1 MNNSNDDD
9 DPCHQEARLREERKQ
24 LNSNIN
30 VKHANCEV
38 SKYQTIYKY
47 FNEERKS
54 TFKDLL
60 NALMHFYKDNKQ
72 KDPHFILTFQEFIDM
87 FEKDTMKIKNFKKQ
101 HVFEA
106 LCKILLMYDYD
117 EGELGRNKQFYS
129 SLEKFVKNPNNPSN
143 IKEREEIV
151 NEDINVSSEGGVVD
165 IFFRTE
171 TKNDDG
177 KCEWMCDCKDTQNT
191 SNKQSSNQEYIL
203 IQNKYYSKEKSDI
216 KNYDV
221 TKIYA
226 KAQSLYES
234 KQNILPKIVLMVNNS
249 QALSDKLTRSR
260 DASKG
265 LIDKIYGVY
274 EIDKWFNLLLYD
286 LYNSENV
293 EDFLSKRGT
302 KSKLKPELTP
312 RFHQIYF
319 TEATLAYYEKEG
331 YKKFIWGAVP
341 RSGKSYMIGNM
352 ISKRRTSK
360 NDVVVILGAKTE
372 TESQFIKMFCDFSD
386 YSEYGIIKTSAGK
399 MDNIKNCDNFN
410 TIKER
415 NIYIFSQEWFKQ
427 GKIESVLNSAL
438 KRKLGNKKNVS
449 DNTAFF
455 NETVLEKYSDL
466 LRDGNK
472 IDLYFDEIHKG
483 GSTDNSENI
492 LNAFNNAGVIIDIF
506 MMVTATFAKPN
517 IKYSTNF
524 IDTKEPKIL
533 EWSYEDQQIMKNIKN
548 ETKMDMMINSRK
560 GLEKEIMRNI
570 FENYNFI
577 YGNEFLDVLS
587 KQYENHPELV
597 LVQPYNKLKDVDFD
611 IKDIFNSNI
620 KCTAC
625 YKKQTLQ
632 ELRNPNNIFN
642 DYGRIQSLFDI
653 LAKTATHGGRNI
665 LHPNSVYGYLKEI
678 GAPDYSQRHSELWF
692 LPDDDLYINSDDCRT
707 VCNIN
712 VKKDD
717 THDEDTKDGRTG
729 LPNIEPLT
737 RGLAFALMS
746 NPFFRDNYN
755 VLIVHNTKLE
765 FTDKNNNTKIT
776 NEKIFE
782 NTNIGTTVDSK
793 NLSETI
799 KEFETET
806 YKNNKNL
813 IILTGAKL
821 RLGISLPCVD
831 IGFNFDN
838 IKSIDVNY
846 QTMFRVLTERYNKP
860 KKYGFYVDFNKGR
873 FINFLYDYN
882 NTYSSA
888 KHISSVAE
896 NVTHLQGLI
905 LLFNINGF
913 GLNKLNER
921 QELQFYNIL
930 TNELNLNKDGYTKYY
945 SEFNNMSKLIKKSL
959 ISVDID
965 DLSKLKKLID
975 RSEKQSQQKK
985 IKVVVKEGENYRP
998 PVYMV
1003 ESEGSSGDS
1012 KKTTSSSIIS
1022 ENEETMTTVEIIEI
1036 VSAMLPR
1043 IVSLLALF
1051 SNKNNYNCENLN
1063 ECLENAIRKLNEGD
1077 NICLCENANDTDI
1090 LACYFNSPFYSK
1102 RLLHILETMKE
1113 LLNKNDYIQLR
1124 DTTNFIF
1131 NNIRE
1136 MGKENKALIYSMSPH
1151 DIQKKIEQYL
1161 PVRQEK
1167 KDKNGEV
1174 FTPIELIEEISEHLP
1189 RSVWKNPELK
1199 WLDPANGIGNFPM
1212 VVYKKLLEELPDS
1225 YEGENGSYSNE
1236 NGKKKHIIE
1245 NMLYMIEIDPANVRI
1260 SRRIF
1265 GQNANISCADFLE
1278 QEEKWKKDFNGV
1290 DKFDV
1295 IIGNPPFNVTVG
1307 EKRFGSGRTLWDK
1320 FILKSFTIL
1329 NKNGFLCF
1337 INPQNWR
1344 GLGLLHNIWDLLSSK
1359 KIIYLHIYDEKTGK
1373 GLFNVSQS
1381 FDLYV
1386 IQNKENDN
1394 YKSTIIDEHNEKHM
1408 LDLSKLPFLPNSN
1421 INEILKLLTSEE
1433 NGLDINYGTQYHT
1446 SKPYVKKQKSDEYKY
1461 PIANNINSDGIEF
1474 LYTNDNTKN
1483 FFGMP
1488 KVIVSVGRYPYPY
1501 NDYDGKY
1508 GISQGGFGIP
1518 ITSKKQG
1525 DDIIKAI
1532 NSDKFQQILKST
1544 KWGAFQIDYRMFK
1557 YFKPDFYK
1565 QFLKGEVNKNTKKDF
1580 IIEESS
1586 DSSDMIKRDAAKK
1599 IKKFITKKHRERK
1612 NKKKSNAS
1620 KKSKTSTKGGKRKT
1634 KKLYKKS
1641 KTKKYRSL

>member
-1 MNNSNDDD
+1 MKNSNDDD
-9 DPCHQEARLREERKQ
+9 DPCNQEARLREERKQ

-30 VKHANCEV
+30 IKHANCEE

-72 KDPHFILTFQEFIDM
+72 KDQHFILTFQEFIDM
-87 FEKDTMKIKNFKKQ
+87 FEKDTMRIKNFKKQ

-143 IKEREEIV
+143 IKEREDIV

-171 TKNDDG
+171 TKNDDA
-177 KCEWMCDCKDTQNT
+177 KCEWMCDCRDTQNT
-191 SNKQSSNQEYIL
+191 SNKQTSNQEYIL

-226 KAQSLYES
+226 KAQTLYES
-234 KQNILPKIVLMVNNS
+234 KQNVLPKIVLMVNNS

-286 LYNSENV
+286 LYNSANV

-319 TEATLAYYEKEG
+319 TEATLAYYKKEG

-410 TIKER
+410 NIKER

-427 GKIESVLNSAL
+427 GKIESALNSTL
-438 KRKLGNKKNVS
+438 KRKLGNKKNVA

-455 NETVLEKYSDL
+455 NETVLEKYSQL

-548 ETKMDMMINSRK
+548 ETKMDMMINSRT

-570 FENYNFI
+570 FEQFNFI
-577 YGNEFLDVLS
+577 YGTEFLDVLS

-597 LVQPYNKLKDVDFD
+597 LIQPYNKIKDVDFD

-625 YKKQTLQ
+625 YKKQTIQ

-642 DYGRIQSLFDI
+642 DYGRIQALFDI
-653 LAKTATHGGRNI
+653 LAKITTHAGRNI
-665 LHPNSVYGYLKEI
+665 LHPNCVYGYLKEI

-692 LPDDDLYINSDDCRT
+692 LPDDDLYINPDECRE
-707 VCNIN
+707 VCSAT

-717 THDEDTKDGRTG
+717 THDEDVKDGRTG

-888 KHISSVAE
+888 KNISSVEE

-945 SEFNNMSKLIKKSL
+945 SEFNNMSKLVKKSL

-965 DLSKLKKLID
+965 DLSKLKSLID
-975 RSEKQSQQKK
+975 RNDKQSKQKK
-985 IKVVVKEGENYRP
+985 IKVVVKEGQSYRP
-998 PVYMV
+998 PVYII
-1003 ESEGSSGDS
+1003 ESDTNTNSGDS
-1012 KKTTSSSIIS
+1012 KKTTSSSMMLDS
-1022 ENEETMTTVEIIEI
+1022 EDTITNIEIIEI

-1090 LACYFNSPFYSK
+1090 LACYFNSPFYNK
-1102 RLLHILETMKE
+1102 RLLHILETIKE

-1136 MGKENKALIYSMSPH
+1136 MGKENKALIYSMTPE

-1167 KDKNGEV
+1167 KDKHGEV
-1174 FTPIELIEEISEHLP
+1174 FTPIELIEEMLDKLP
-1189 RSVWKNPELK
+1189 SSVWKDPELK

-1212 VVYKKLLEELPDS
+1212 VVYKKLLEKLPDS
-1225 YEGENGSYSNE
+1225 YDGENGNYSTE

-1245 NMLYMIEIDPANVRI
+1245 NMLYMVEIDPANVRI

-1265 GQNANISCADFLE
+1265 GTNANISCADFLE
-1278 QEEKWKKDFNGV
+1278 QQEKWKKDFHGV
-1290 DKFDV
+1290 DKFD
-1295 IIGNPPFNVTVG
+1295 IIVGNPPFQDSIEEKKTDAPRKGGKNKLYERVTI
-1307 EKRFGSGRTLWDK
+1307 KCFSL
-1320 FILKSFTIL
+1320 L
-1329 NKNGFLCF
+1329 NKHGY
-1337 INPQNWR
+1337 
-1344 GLGLLHNIWDLLSSK
+1344 LLFVTPDNIMTGNTNKAYEELIK
-1359 KIIYLHIYDEKTGK
+1359 YNILHIN
-1373 GLFNVSQS
+1373 L
-1381 FDLYV
+1381 
-1386 IQNKENDN
+1386 
-1394 YKSTIIDEHNEKHM
+1394 
-1408 LDLSKLPFLPNSN
+1408 
-1421 INEILKLLTSEE
+1421 
-1433 NGLDINYGTQYHT
+1433 
-1446 SKPYVKKQKSDEYKY
+1446 
-1461 PIANNINSDGIEF
+1461 NNIQKRYFPSIGQSMCYF
-1474 LYTNDNTKN
+1474 L
-1483 FFGMP
+1483 
-1488 KVIVSVGRYPYPY
+1488 IHVG
-1501 NDYDGKY
+1501 
-1508 GISQGGFGIP
+1508 
-1518 ITSKKQG
+1518 
-1525 DDIIKAI
+1525 
-1532 NSDKFQQILKST
+1532 
-1544 KWGAFQIDYRMFK
+1544 
-1557 YFKPDFYK
+1557 
-1565 QFLKGEVNKNTKKDF
+1565 TKKDDLETTIQNNNNQNINIIVRNRPLNPITEWTDKTEKIVRNFISDERNNAVYNRGTKESDYTGGKYKVIYTPEKILHTNNMSLSPGLGIKKIVLFESKPMSDGFLDKNGEYGVGPHTFYIPFETASDGKLLEKFFKSDTYKTLVKVSITSQYLKTSLISYLNINKILGNKSKREF
-1580 IIEESS
+1580 IIE
-1586 DSSDMIKRDAAKK
+1586 DSSSSSELVKREAAKK
-1599 IKKFITKKHRERK
+1599 IKKFVTKKHRQRKIK
-1612 NKKKSNAS
+1612 NKTKS
-1620 KKSKTSTKGGKRKT
+1620 STKGGKGKT

-1641 KTKKYRSL
+1641 KTKKNRRFFFM